1 MSLGSCRFFF
11 LESDI
16 NLRLFIKGFLCYVF
30 FYCKDTRIG
39 TCQTC

>member
-1 MSLGSCRFFF
+1 MSLGSCRFF
-11 LESDI
+11 LGSDI

-30 FYCKDTRIG
+30 FYCKDTHIG